1 MSKISDITVQRI
13 IDCANDHIVDII
25 EKHDI
30 RLKKK
35 GSRYFGL
42 CPFHDDH
49 HATNFSVYKKCYKCF
64 ACDAKGDAITFL
76 MNHGCMKFI
85 DAIRWV
91 GKEYGIP
98 VDDVPVNYTPPPRK
112 EPEPLPMFNLPLK
125 YIALSMIGKMG
136 DHDPLIKWICSLR
149 WDSAQAARIEHSI
162 ASYAIGHSKW
172 GHTIFWQID
181 EKQQVR
187 TGKMM
192 LYQEDGHR
200 ARKAPYNFD
209 YVHAALF
216 RDKRYPQ
223 YDEDKFEV
231 KQCLFGQHLLNAWPD
246 ATINIVESE
255 KTALLMSIAHGNNA
269 ASIWM
274 ACGGLYALTK
284 ERLAPL
290 IEGHRKIVLFPD
302 RDGIT
307 DWTNKAALLD
317 YDNISVNSDIVTK
330 YWMPC
335 DGEKADIADVVIRM
349 LNG

>member
-1 MSKISDITVQRI
+1 MSKIADFTVERI

-25 EKHDI
+25 EKHGI

-76 MNHGCMKFI
+76 MQHGGMKFI

-91 GKEYGIP
+91 GNEYGIP
-98 VDDVPVNYTPPPRK
+98 VDDVPVNYTPPQRK
-112 EPEPLPMFNLPLK
+112 EPEPLPMFQLPITLVMRMADK
-125 YIALSMIGKMG
+125 WEQ
-136 DHDPLIKWICSLR
+136 DTLIKWICSLH
-149 WDSAQAARIEHSI
+149 WDASQSARIDKALNEYH
-162 ASYAIGHSKW
+162 IGHSKY

-181 EKQQVR
+181 EKQTVR

-200 ARKAPYNFD
+200 AKKAAYNFD
-209 YVHAALF
+209 FIHAALF
-216 RDKRYPQ
+216 RDKRFPQ
-223 YDEDKFEV
+223 YDDEKFEV
-231 KQCLFGQHLLNAWPD
+231 KQCLFGQHLLNAWPS

-255 KTALLMSIAHGNNA
+255 KTALLMAIAHGNNA
-269 ASIWM
+269 ANIWM
-274 ACGGLYALTK
+274 ACGGLYNLTA

-290 IEGHRKIVLFPD
+290 IEAKRKIVLFPD
-302 RDGIT
+302 RDGIKS
-307 DWTNKAALLD
+307 WKEKAAMIPYKL
-317 YDNISVNSDIVTK
+317 SVNTDIVTK
-330 YWMPC
+330 YWQPI